1 MTPRLVRHVTSA
13 AEFGR
18 VAVLLGG
25 TSSEREIS
33 LKSGNACL
41 AALLKRGVDA
51 HPFDPKDKPIAELVT
66 RKFDRVFIALHGPG
80 GEDGTLQGAL
90 EFLGLPYTGSGV
102 MGSAIGM
109 DKLRT
114 KRLAQ
119 AVGIPTTDYMV
130 LRSPADLDN
139 CIERLGLPMIV
150 KPATQGSSVGMTK
163 VEKADQLLGAYQAA
177 AMLEPDV
184 FAEPWI
190 TGAEYTVA
198 VLQGRALP
206 SIRIETP
213 ATFYDYQAKYFRTD
227 TKYHCPSGL
236 SAEAEKHLANLAQAT
251 FAAVGAEGW
260 GRADFMM
267 DKAGKPYLLEINTV
281 PGMTDHSLV
290 PMAARALD
298 ISFEQ
303 LVWQVLE
310 TSFSQDGHRLMWGK
324 PKNRRKSEGSGFR
337 FPGALVAKFGIAA
350 AVLAVLGIAITL
362 SLGALDQNITQVAV
376 TGRFQRVSAGE
387 VEQAVKA
394 RVRDVGLVSVDLAA
408 VRRAVEQLPWV
419 DSATVERQWPRALN
433 IRVTEQVAAARWG
446 ANGLLNT
453 RGELF
458 ISEARHIPP
467 ELPRL
472 SGPQGSEGEVAR
484 RYLAAQGQL
493 IEAGMRLT
501 AVRLDARGAWEFDLD
516 NGITV
521 RLGRR
526 QIDERFARFVAAGV
540 GQIATHASDIGY
552 IDMRYTNGFAIGWRQ
567 GGARV
572 ATGQAED
579 DNSDGTF

>member
-1 MTPRLVRHVTSA
+1 MRLRHDPKIVRHVNEA
-13 AEFGR
+13 REFGR

-33 LKSGNACL
+33 LISGNACL
-41 AALLKRGVDA
+41 QALLKRGVDA
-51 HPFDPKDKPIAELVT
+51 HPFDPRDKPLNELIT

-119 AVGIPTTDYMV
+119 AVGIPTTEYMV
-130 LRSPADLDN
+130 LRTPADLDN
-139 CIERLGLPMIV
+139 CLERLGLPLIV

-163 VEKADQLLGAYQAA
+163 VERREDLASAYQAA
-177 AMLEPDV
+177 SLLEPAV
-184 FAEPWI
+184 FAEAWI

-213 ATFYDYQAKYFRTD
+213 ATFYDYQAKYFRND
-227 TKYHCPSGL
+227 TKYFCPSGL
-236 SAEAEKHLANLAQAT
+236 STEAEKHLANLSLAT

-298 ISFEQ
+298 INFEQ

-310 TSFSQDGHRLMWGK
+310 TSFTRT
-324 PKNRRKSEGSGFR
+324 
-337 FPGALVAKFGIAA
+337 A
-350 AVLAVLGIAITL
+350 
-362 SLGALDQNITQVAV
+362 
-376 TGRFQRVSAGE
+376 
-387 VEQAVKA
+387 
-394 RVRDVGLVSVDLAA
+394 VSV
-408 VRRAVEQLPWV
+408 
-419 DSATVERQWPRALN
+419 
-433 IRVTEQVAAARWG
+433 
-446 ANGLLNT
+446 
-453 RGELF
+453 
-458 ISEARHIPP
+458 
-467 ELPRL
+467 
-472 SGPQGSEGEVAR
+472 
-484 RYLAAQGQL
+484 
-493 IEAGMRLT
+493 
-501 AVRLDARGAWEFDLD
+501 
-516 NGITV
+516 
-521 RLGRR
+521 
-526 QIDERFARFVAAGV
+526 
-540 GQIATHASDIGY
+540 
-552 IDMRYTNGFAIGWRQ
+552 
-567 GGARV
+567 
-572 ATGQAED
+572 
-579 DNSDGTF
+579 

>member
-1 MTPRLVRHVTSA
+1 MRLRHDPKIVRHVTDA
-13 AEFGR
+13 KEFGR
-18 VAVLLGG
+18 VAVLFGG

-33 LKSGNACL
+33 IKSGNACL
-41 AALLKRGVDA
+41 AALVKRGVDA
-51 HPFDPKDKPIAELVT
+51 HPFDPRDKPLAELVA

-114 KRLAQ
+114 KRLAS

-163 VEKADQLLGAYQAA
+163 VEKAEQLPAAYQAA
-177 AMLEPDV
+177 AVLEPDV

-198 VLQGRALP
+198 VLHGRALP

-236 SAEAEKHLANLAQAT
+236 SVEAEKHLANLSLAT
-251 FAAVGAEGW
+251 FTAVGAEGW

-298 ISFEQ
+298 IDFEQ

-310 TSFSQDGHRLMWGK
+310 TSFSRT
-324 PKNRRKSEGSGFR
+324 
-337 FPGALVAKFGIAA
+337 V
-350 AVLAVLGIAITL
+350 
-362 SLGALDQNITQVAV
+362 
-376 TGRFQRVSAGE
+376 VS
-387 VEQAVKA
+387 
-394 RVRDVGLVSVDLAA
+394 
-408 VRRAVEQLPWV
+408 
-419 DSATVERQWPRALN
+419 
-433 IRVTEQVAAARWG
+433 I
-446 ANGLLNT
+446 
-453 RGELF
+453 
-458 ISEARHIPP
+458 
-467 ELPRL
+467 
-472 SGPQGSEGEVAR
+472 
-484 RYLAAQGQL
+484 
-493 IEAGMRLT
+493 
-501 AVRLDARGAWEFDLD
+501 
-516 NGITV
+516 
-521 RLGRR
+521 
-526 QIDERFARFVAAGV
+526 
-540 GQIATHASDIGY
+540 
-552 IDMRYTNGFAIGWRQ
+552 
-567 GGARV
+567 
-572 ATGQAED
+572 
-579 DNSDGTF
+579 

>member
-1 MTPRLVRHVTSA
+1 VRHVSSA
-13 AEFGR
+13 ADFGR

-51 HPFDPKDKPIAELVT
+51 HPFDPKDRPIAELVT

-177 AMLEPDV
+177 ALLEPDV

-190 TGAEYTVA
+190 TGGEYTVA
-198 VLQGRALP
+198 ILQGRALP

-310 TSFSQDGHRLMWGK
+310 TSFSRT
-324 PKNRRKSEGSGFR
+324 
-337 FPGALVAKFGIAA
+337 VIA
-350 AVLAVLGIAITL
+350 
-362 SLGALDQNITQVAV
+362 
-376 TGRFQRVSAGE
+376 
-387 VEQAVKA
+387 
-394 RVRDVGLVSVDLAA
+394 
-408 VRRAVEQLPWV
+408 
-419 DSATVERQWPRALN
+419 
-433 IRVTEQVAAARWG
+433 
-446 ANGLLNT
+446 
-453 RGELF
+453 
-458 ISEARHIPP
+458 
-467 ELPRL
+467 
-472 SGPQGSEGEVAR
+472 
-484 RYLAAQGQL
+484 
-493 IEAGMRLT
+493 
-501 AVRLDARGAWEFDLD
+501 
-516 NGITV
+516 
-521 RLGRR
+521 
-526 QIDERFARFVAAGV
+526 
-540 GQIATHASDIGY
+540 
-552 IDMRYTNGFAIGWRQ
+552 
-567 GGARV
+567 
-572 ATGQAED
+572 
-579 DNSDGTF
+579 